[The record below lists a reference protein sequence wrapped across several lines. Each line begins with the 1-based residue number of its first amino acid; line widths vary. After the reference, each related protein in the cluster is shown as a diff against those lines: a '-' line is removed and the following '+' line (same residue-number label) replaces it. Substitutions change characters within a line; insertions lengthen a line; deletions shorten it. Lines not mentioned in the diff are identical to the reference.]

1 MHQIWELQQMQ
12 SLPLSAKVV
21 MTQQRIREWYEHWD
35 GMVYVSFSG
44 GKDSTVLLHLVRD
57 MYPDVPAVFSDTG
70 LEFPEIREFVK
81 TIPNVTW
88 LKPDMTFR
96 KVLEK
101 YGYPVIGKEQ
111 SKWID
116 EARRGN
122 AEGQSRR
129 LYGIRKGD
137 KKSTFRISEQWH
149 YLMNAPFK
157 ISDECCNEMKKK
169 PMKRYAHETGRVP
182 IIGTMA
188 EESKLRT
195 QHWLQEGCNAYDAKR
210 PTSKP
215 MSFWTEAD
223 VWQYIRENNIP
234 YSKIYDMGY
243 GRTGC
248 IFCMFGAHFDGQPT
262 RFQRLQRTHPKLWRY
277 CMKDWEAG
285 GLGMRQVL
293 EYMGIPFENYIGEIN
308 GNTENPDCP
317 LESCGLQSPCRSQAG
332 RQGIRETE
340 TVNQ

>member
-111 SKWID
+111 AKWID

-248 IFCMFGAHFDGQPT
+248 IFCMLGAHFDGQPT

-308 GNTENPDCP
+308 GNTENSSCP

>member
-1 MHQIWELQQMQ
+1 MQ

-70 LEFPEIREFVK
+70 LEFPGIREFVK

-111 SKWID
+111 AKWID

-169 PMKRYAHETGRVP
+169 PMKRYAHETRRVP

-234 YSKIYDMGY
+234 YSIIYDMGY
-243 GRTGC
+243 NRTGC

-293 EYMGIPFENYIGEIN
+293 EYMGIPFENYIGAIN
-308 GNTENPDCP
+308 GNTENSRCP

>member
-1 MHQIWELQQMQ
+1 M
-12 SLPLSAKVV
+12 
-21 MTQQRIREWYEHWD
+21 
-35 GMVYVSFSG
+35 
-44 GKDSTVLLHLVRD
+44 
-57 MYPDVPAVFSDTG
+57 
-70 LEFPEIREFVK
+70 K

-111 SKWID
+111 AKWID

-248 IFCMFGAHFDGQPT
+248 IFCMFGAHFDGEPT

-308 GNTENPDCP
+308 GNTENSGCP

-340 TVNQ
+340 TVNQSPSLMWRRRSGTTIMKPGCSARCITATPGPGSRSRPSTTAEVHGYRYTLLSFPANYHVSMFPFIPEDYPHLPF

>member
-111 SKWID
+111 AKWID

-234 YSKIYDMGY
+234 YSK
-243 GRTGC
+243 
-248 IFCMFGAHFDGQPT
+248 
-262 RFQRLQRTHPKLWRY
+262 
-277 CMKDWEAG
+277 
-285 GLGMRQVL
+285 
-293 EYMGIPFENYIGEIN
+293 YMTWAMAEPAASSACSARISTASPPASSVCSAPIRN
-308 GNTENPDCP
+308 
-317 LESCGLQSPCRSQAG
+317 CGVIA
-332 RQGIRETE
+332 
-340 TVNQ
+340 

>member
-12 SLPLSAKVV
+12 SLPLAAKVV

-96 KVLEK
+96 KVLKK

-111 SKWID
+111 AKWID

-234 YSKIYDMGY
+234 YSKVYDMGY

-308 GNTENPDCP
+308 GNTENSGCP
-317 LESCGLQSPCRSQAG
+317 FESCGLQSTCRSQAG

>member
-1 MHQIWELQQMQ
+1 MKIAVIYDSKTGNTKQA
-12 SLPLSAKVV
+12 AKWIVEGMDQTEGVEAQAFSIQDMDEVFGQEACGIVV
-21 MTQQRIREWYEHWD
+21 GSPSYAALMT
-35 GMVYVSFSG
+35 
-44 GKDSTVLLHLVRD
+44 
-57 MYPDVPAVFSDTG
+57 
-70 LEFPEIREFVK
+70 
-81 TIPNVTW
+81 
-88 LKPDMTFR
+88 PDMHAWLLSYAGKLGFAGKLGGAFATEQFTHGGG
-96 KVLEK
+96 ET
-101 YGYPVIGKEQ
+101 VIQ
-111 SKWID
+111 SI
-116 EARRGN
+116 
-122 AEGQSRR
+122 
-129 LYGIRKGD
+129 LTI
-137 KKSTFRISEQWH
+137 
-149 YLMNAPFK
+149 
-157 ISDECCNEMKKK
+157 EMVN
-169 PMKRYAHETGRVP
+169 G

-308 GNTENPDCP
+308 GNTENSSCP